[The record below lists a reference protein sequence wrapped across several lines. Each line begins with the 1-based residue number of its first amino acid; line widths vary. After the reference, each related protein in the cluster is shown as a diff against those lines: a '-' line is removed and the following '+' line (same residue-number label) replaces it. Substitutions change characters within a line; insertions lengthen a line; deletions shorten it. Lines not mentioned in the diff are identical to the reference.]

1 MGCSIRA
8 KRQPKVPSGANVAF
22 GLTRAVV
29 QTYTPMRSAFLCVF
43 MLLASLAMAM
53 AAARPCAMQQQ
64 MMSGSSV
71 SMTQVIA
78 AKTASMTGVAIGNAD
93 VSVAESQS
101 CAYWLDTAVTF
112 EDRSEMISFF
122 PAHAAIAASSSDR
135 HAAPAMARLGESRK
149 PLLRPPSR
157 AFA

>member
-1 MGCSIRA
+1 
-8 KRQPKVPSGANVAF
+8 
-22 GLTRAVV
+22 
-29 QTYTPMRSAFLCVF
+29 

-53 AAARPCAMQQQ
+53 AAARPCAVQQQ
-64 MMSGSSV
+64 MLSGASA

-78 AKTASMTGVAIGNAD
+78 AKTASLTGVAIGSAD

-112 EDRSEMISFF
+112 EDRSEMISFP
-122 PAHAAIAASSSDR
+122 PARAAIAASTSDR
-135 HAAPAMARLGESRK
+135 HVALALARLGESRK